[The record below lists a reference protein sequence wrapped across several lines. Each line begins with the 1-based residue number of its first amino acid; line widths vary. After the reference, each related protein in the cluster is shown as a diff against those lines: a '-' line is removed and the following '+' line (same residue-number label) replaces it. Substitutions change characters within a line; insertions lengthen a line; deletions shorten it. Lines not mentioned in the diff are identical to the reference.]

1 MSYDECVSRIDSLP
15 TPSLDVRDLRVVLAV
30 QRAKTTAA
38 AAELLHLTQS
48 AVSRALAAAETHAG
62 VALFDRSPR
71 GLEPTAAGRLLID
84 EAPKL
89 LGALCSVE
97 HRLKAPQSSMRR
109 IRVVASCAMIYP
121 WLTRAIVRLER
132 ASPDIRI
139 DVRPELADHVAEGFE
154 AGKLDA
160 AFVTGRPPPG
170 LPREA
175 MFEDELVFVA
185 AADHPLAQRDTLD
198 PDALLDQV
206 LLVPNARS
214 EDDWFLRSL
223 FGRRRP
229 RLRVRRLPITE
240 AMIELARAG
249 FGIAVLS
256 EWIIGRYL
264 EGTEHGLRVL
274 RPSHGPLLRKW
285 SLVHRPEIAD
295 VAPQLRDMVLACRPS
310 PRSTRSRSRSR

>member
-1 MSYDECVSRIDSLP
+1 MARIDSLP

-30 QRAKTTAA
+30 ERAKTTAA

-97 HRLKAPQSSMRR
+97 HRLKTPQSSVRR

-139 DVRPELADHVAEGFE
+139 DVRPEHADHVAEGLQ

-175 MFEDELVFVA
+175 MFDDELVFVA
-185 AADHPLAQRDTLD
+185 AADHPLAQHDTLD

-214 EDDWFLRSL
+214 EDDWFVRSL

-264 EGTEHGLRVL
+264 EGTDHGLRVL

-285 SLVHRPEIAD
+285 SLVHRPEVAD
-295 VAPQLRDMVLACRPS
+295 VAPQLRDMVLASRPS
-310 PRSTRSRSRSR
+310 PRSARGSRDRVR